1 MRYPIDSGVVWKAAR
16 GTTAARQDAV
26 GALVAVVLASDAKFQ
41 AAISERT
48 ISNDRGPKEPKG
60 QL

>member
-1 MRYPIDSGVVWKAAR
+1 MPPLLRKQTLFVRDILFCSFA
-16 GTTAARQDAV
+16 AV
-26 GALVAVVLASDAKFQ
+26 GTLVAVVLASDAKFQ